1 MQNEILGLTGEL
13 VDAMG
18 FYQMN
23 TQFHLLGAMKSTEQ
37 ALLFIGLV
45 FKILLLIFIVVSVL
59 LIYSLLLISVET
71 KTFEIGVM
79 RLMGLSK
86 AGFVA
91 LILTES
97 MCFVFPSIV
106 TGYICAM
113 PILSLIYGYVF
124 TEDMG
129 FTPSIIPEFGATLQ
143 AFTIAVTIPCV
154 SSILPIKRA
163 LSLSLTEALD
173 T

>member
-1 MQNEILGLTGEL
+1 MKLTEG
-13 VDAMG
+13 
-18 FYQMN
+18 
-23 TQFHLLGAMKSTEQ
+23 

-79 RLMGLSK
+79 RLIGLSQ

-91 LILTES
+91 LVLTES

-106 TGYICAM
+106 IGYICSM
-113 PILSLIYGYVF
+113 PILSYIYSFVF

-129 FTPSIIPEFGATLQ
+129 FTPSIFPGFIATL
-143 AFTIAVTIPCV
+143 
-154 SSILPIKRA
+154 
-163 LSLSLTEALD
+163 
-173 T
+173 

>member
-1 MQNEILGLTGEL
+1 M
-13 VDAMG
+13 
-18 FYQMN
+18 
-23 TQFHLLGAMKSTEQ
+23 
-37 ALLFIGLV
+37 LFIGLI
-45 FKILLLIFIVVSVL
+45 FKVLLLIFIVVSVL

-106 TGYICAM
+106 AGYICAM

-129 FTPSIIPEFGATLQ
+129 FMPSIIPGFGATLQ
-143 AFTIAVTIPCV
+143 ALAIAITIPCV

-173 T
+173 TQRQKNNNMLVTIKVTKKSQGQVLPNFLIYSLEVFQ

>member
-1 MQNEILGLTGEL
+1 
-13 VDAMG
+13 
-18 FYQMN
+18 
-23 TQFHLLGAMKSTEQ
+23 MKGTES
-37 ALLFIGLV
+37 ALLAIGLV

-86 AGFVA
+86 FGFVG

-106 TGYICAM
+106 AGFITSM
-113 PILSLIYGYVF
+113 PILS
-124 TEDMG
+124 
-129 FTPSIIPEFGATLQ
+129 
-143 AFTIAVTIPCV
+143 
-154 SSILPIKRA
+154 
-163 LSLSLTEALD
+163 
-173 T
+173 